1 MGGKTILTAKEV
13 GGLRA
18 GEVASQGFGYGVGSL
33 EALGVKGG
41 GVAFY
46 FRYTMPDGQRDRLP
60 LGSWAGLNGAQGLS
74 LADAR
79 AKAQALSTRY
89 QNGER
94 DLRRVLESE
103 QRKAEA
109 AREEEMRVAA
119 RTADTLGALLLA
131 YVEVLNAKGSLSA
144 RAVENS
150 LRRHVERAMPA
161 LWRATVHDV
170 TTGELVSIVRS
181 LTTAGSAT
189 EARKVRGYL
198 RAAFACAVG
207 AAHDASAP
215 ESLARLKVQKN
226 PARDIAPVK
235 SVGPR
240 RERALSVQELRAYW
254 RRIAKGHEFALLR
267 FHLLTGGQRVEQ
279 LARATM
285 DDWDRDTNTL
295 HLRDPKGKRPVA
307 RSHYV
312 PLLPEAIACIEEM
325 QSGAIGPYLFTVTA
339 GKSGVDYNG
348 IKLRLG
354 AVAKAMQKAGELP
367 GGPFTLGDLRRTVET
382 RLAADGITPHVR
394 AQLQSH
400 GLSGVQAKHY
410 DRHNYLAEKRGAL
423 ESLQRIFAHDAAT
436 VTAIGKARARK
447 A

>member
-1 MGGKTILTAKEV
+1 MGSKTILTAKQLAGLVV
-13 GGLRA
+13 GEG
-18 GEVASQGFGYGVGSL
+18 ASQGFGYGVGSL

-46 FRYTMPDGQRDRLP
+46 FRYTLPDGKRDRLS
-60 LGSWAGLNGAQGLS
+60 LGSWSGLNGAQGLS

-79 AKAQALSTRY
+79 AKAQALSARY
-89 QNGER
+89 QSGER

-131 YVEVLNAKGSLSA
+131 YVETLDAKGSVSA

-150 LRRHVERAMPA
+150 LRRHVERAMPS

-181 LTTAGSAT
+181 LTAAGSAT

-235 SVGPR
+235 SASPPR
-240 RERALSVQELRAYW
+240 DRALSVQELRAYW
-254 RRIAKGHEFALLR
+254 LRIAKGQEFALLR
-267 FHLLTGGQRVEQ
+267 FHLLTGGQRIEQ
-279 LARATM
+279 LARVTM

-295 HLRDPKGKRPVA
+295 HLRDPKGKRTVP
-307 RSHYV
+307 RSHFV

-325 QSGAIGPYLFTVTA
+325 QGGAIGPYLFTVTA
-339 GKSGVDYNG
+339 GRSGVDYNG
-348 IKLRLG
+348 LKLRLG
-354 AVAKAMQKAGELP
+354 AVAEAMQNAGELP

-382 RLAADGITPHVR
+382 RLAADGISPHVR
-394 AQLQSH
+394 AHLQSH

-410 DRHNYLAEKRGAL
+410 DRHDYLAEKRGAL
-423 ESLQRIFAHDAAT
+423 ESLRRIFAHDAAT